1 MTTLPPPAVK
11 KFPENSIEKQCYN
24 ITELFKDNIPVM
36 NDRNRLGYCLFKYMK
51 GEGDAPE
58 ILVSSTKIKIEG
70 TTKPELAKK
79 LAEELAKIKG

>member
-11 KFPENSIEKQCYN
+11 TFPESSIEKQCYN
-24 ITELFKDNIPVM
+24 ITEMFKENIPIM

-58 ILVSSTKIKIEG
+58 ILVYSTKIKIVG
-70 TTKPELAKK
+70 TTK
-79 LAEELAKIKG
+79 EELARKITEELSKVKS